1 MIAHVDDRLAALIR
15 PAGGELMAPMTSV
28 DERRFAVSPLPP
40 RVENEPNDVAT
51 AILRELQHRFPD
63 ALVSYGMGGGGWK
76 VLAGMPEIRVV
87 GRRPVLVSG
96 TSSRQR
102 RAVVAAAV
110 DDDGNPGS
118 IVQYAAAAAHRVD
131 VSMRAVHVWT
141 GSEALDGPR
150 MCWHDRMSDAD
161 RLLTAVLY
169 DNLAAKEA
177 DATERQILHDQDPV
191 SALIA
196 LSADV
201 SLLVV
206 AARRGATASDKVLGG
221 TVRALVGRTACPLAV
236 LPPSDR

>member
-1 MIAHVDDRLAALIR
+1 
-15 PAGGELMAPMTSV
+15 MAPVTSV
-28 DERRFAVSPLPP
+28 DERRFALSPLPA
-40 RVENEPNDVAT
+40 RVDNEPSDVAA
-51 AILRELQHRFPD
+51 AIIRELRYRFPD
-63 ALVSYGMGGGGWK
+63 AIVSYRAGGNGLG
-76 VLAGMPEIRVV
+76 VPVGMPEFRVV
-87 GRRPVLVSG
+87 GGKPVLVSG

-118 IVQYAAAAAHRVD
+118 IVQFAVAAAHRVD
-131 VSMRAVHVWT
+131 VSLRAVHVWT
-141 GSEALDGPR
+141 GSRAREGTGTCR
-150 MCWHDRMSDAD
+150 YERMSDAD

-169 DNLAAKEA
+169 DNLAAEEA

-191 SALIA
+191 PALIA

-206 AARRGATASDKVLGG
+206 AARRGANGSDQVLGS